1 MTANQT
7 LAPAAAPPGLVSAS
21 PRLQMWTPRTPRGVG
36 RGRGGGGGRGM
47 CVCENARAS
56 HEPETDQSGT
66 RTGSAHLSIVH
77 FLTKSACV
85 CLCVR
90 VCVCVPVRACA
101 WLGAPGFRHTAV
113 VLIAVRLSFLYTFNF
128 CPFTSLAVSRFYPPP
143 HPLSPTPLLPPVWA
157 ICRWG
162 QSVPPPPLPSP
173 SEIIPFFFLCLC

>member
-21 PRLQMWTPRTPRGVG
+21 PRLQMCTPRTPRGVG
-36 RGRGGGGGRGM
+36 RGRGGGGAGGGRGM
-47 CVCENARAS
+47 CVCENARAPP
-56 HEPETDQSGT
+56 EPETDQSGT

-90 VCVCVPVRACA
+90 VCVCVCVPVRACA

-128 CPFTSLAVSRFYPPP
+128 CPFTSLAVSPFYPPP
-143 HPLSPTPLLPPVWA
+143 HPLLPTPVLPPVWA

-162 QSVPPPPLPSP
+162 QSVPPSLP
-173 SEIIPFFFLCLC
+173 I